1 MAIAFDAETKP
12 LTSVQRII
20 SRESITDVQVPHC
33 PPGRPHRSQLDVLC
47 LQRFPQGPQVF
58 EVRKLEARQFEAWE
72 LQEVR
77 QLEARQLEEVR
88 KLQTR

>member
-47 LQRFPQGPQVF
+47 LQRFPQEPQVAQVF

-77 QLEARQLEEVR
+77 QLEEVR